1 MAATLGT
8 LPVKILAQVGD
19 GEPIEIGTYDIPIS
33 VGEQKPAVYRDGG
46 DVFVQADMKG
56 YAEEVAQAAENLARR
71 TFIAKGA
78 YMA

>member
-33 VGEQKPAVYRDGG
+33 VGEHRPATYRDG
-46 DVFVQADMKG
+46 DVFVQADIKSH
-56 YAEEVAQAAENLARR
+56 AEDVATAAANLARR
-71 TFIAKGA
+71 SFSGKAALIV
-78 YMA
+78 